1 MCEYQWPPY
10 IQEFEYC
17 APSWCGSG
25 GWCAL
30 WEDVS
35 HWEQALGVHSL
46 AQFLV
51 HSLCHEPMSGDVI
64 SPFPA
69 LAATL
74 AIFFHDEIWSFWN
87 REPRLTDSF
96 FYHKFH
102 VFIVFDCSNRKVINT
117 EVSTRVWMLLQRSWP
132 YCFRVEWGKLE
143 LWTVNIFKCRGQSPV
158 GCSSTS
164 LEGLVL
170 RIMQT
175 VGAWLKLFQRE
186 AKNLTVV
193 VLGII
198 LVMFWQRISLTC
210 VLVLRTG

>member
-1 MCEYQWPPY
+1 MSPWVEM
-10 IQEFEYC
+10 
-17 APSWCGSG
+17 
-25 GWCAL
+25 L
-30 WEDVS
+30 
-35 HWEQALGVHSL
+35 SL
-46 AQFLV
+46 RFCPCCYARHFLPWRN
-51 HSLCHEPMSGDVI
+51 LILLEPWAS
-64 SPFPA
+64 
-69 LAATL
+69 
-74 AIFFHDEIWSFWN
+74 
-87 REPRLTDSF
+87 TDRQL